1 MRPRYG
7 PLVMETVM
15 PDVDQD
21 AGDPQ
26 DEAEVY
32 DETHGADE
40 DPTGGF
46 AEDTDGDPAEL
57 TDVFDVTSAVGDA
70 DDDED
75 NDTADDYDDEDL
87 KNLDLDD
94 EEDADEDDDDGLDD
108 DLEDAPEYDAHAGLD
123 RLIDRT
129 AERGAPGEPG
139 LSYVGDLDAI
149 TNPRDDDV
157 DKYETTRP
165 LSDEQLADLGY
176 LERPQHEEVYA
187 VMDEDKTLKTP
198 EHAMLNEH
206 RSFRDA
212 EDAVLG
218 SGAKAEDIEDMADQD
233 ESDRL
238 DEGLEETFPA
248 SDPVSAKHIT

>member
-1 MRPRYG
+1 
-7 PLVMETVM
+7 M

-21 AGDPQ
+21 GVDPQ

-32 DETHGADE
+32 DETHGVDE
-40 DPTGGF
+40 DPTG
-46 AEDTDGDPAEL
+46 AYADDTDGDPDEL
-57 TDVFDVTSAVGDA
+57 TDVYDVTSARGDA

-75 NDTADDYDDEDL
+75 NDTADDYDDEEL
-87 KNLDLDD
+87 RGLDLDD
-94 EEDADEDDDDGLDD
+94 EEDVDEDDDDDLDD
-108 DLEDAPEYDAHAGLD
+108 DLEDEPEYDARAGLD

-129 AERGAPGEPG
+129 AERGAPDEPG
-139 LSYVGDLDAI
+139 LSYVADLDAI

-176 LERPQHEEVYA
+176 LDRPKDMEAQA
-187 VMDEDKTLKTP
+187 VMDEDKKTP
-198 EHAMLNEH
+198 QPPLAPQD

-218 SGAKAEDIEDMADQD
+218 SGATAEDIEDEADEH
-233 ESDRL
+233 ESDLL

>member
-1 MRPRYG
+1 
-7 PLVMETVM
+7 M

-21 AGDPQ
+21 GTDPQ
-26 DEAEVY
+26 DEAEVF
-32 DETHGADE
+32 DETHGIDE
-40 DPTGGF
+40 DPTG
-46 AEDTDGDPAEL
+46 ASPDDVDGDPAEL
-57 TDVFDVTSAVGDA
+57 TDVYDVTSALGDA

-75 NDTADDYDDEDL
+75 DVTADDYDDDDL
-87 KNLDLDD
+87 KSLELDD
-94 EEDADEDDDDGLDD
+94 EEEVDEDDDGDLDD
-108 DLEDAPEYDAHAGLD
+108 DLEAAPEYDARAGLD
-123 RLIDRT
+123 RMIDRT
-129 AERGAPGEPG
+129 AERGAPIEPG

-176 LERPQHEEVYA
+176 LDRPQDMEVYA
-187 VMDEDKTLKTP
+187 VMDQDKKTP
-198 EHAMLNEH
+198 PQPPAGEE

-218 SGAKAEDIEDMADQD
+218 SGATAEDVVDEADEH
-233 ESDRL
+233 ESDLL